1 MAFDKN
7 TMRAVVVQCDGN
19 QIAGFKERS
28 TGHFHAVMRI
38 YSALDIDHFMELHNL
53 AVISIE

>member
-1 MAFDKN
+1 MAFDKY
-7 TMRAVVVQCDGN
+7 TMRAVVVKLDGN

-28 TGHFHAVMRI
+28 TGHFHAMMKI
-38 YSALDIDHFMELHNL
+38 DSALDIDRFMEIHDL